1 MSEDSPNHSPTEL
14 RDRLAFATRNSLR
27 GIKFTFTKEQAF
39 RHEVYLL
46 AIALPV
52 GIFIAPSFTWY
63 VAMIGVMLLVMAVE
77 LLNTG
82 LEKLCDHVMAD
93 HHPQIGIVK
102 DCGSAGVMFSLL
114 LAGLVW
120 IAAFLVRFFG

>member
-1 MSEDSPNHSPTEL
+1 MNDGSPSHSPTAL
-14 RDRLAFATRNSLR
+14 RDRLAFATRNSIR
-27 GIKFTFTKEQAF
+27 GIKFTYGKEQAF

-46 AIALPV
+46 AAAFPA
-52 GIFIAPSFTWY
+52 GIVIAPSFTWY
-63 VAMIGVMLLVMAVE
+63 VAMIGVLLLVMAVE

-82 LEKLCDHVMAD
+82 LEKLCDHVMSD

-114 LAGLVW
+114 LAGLIW
-120 IAAFLVRFFG
+120 FAAFLVRFFG

>member
-1 MSEDSPNHSPTEL
+1 M
-14 RDRLAFATRNSLR
+14 
-27 GIKFTFTKEQAF
+27 KEQAF
-39 RHEVYLL
+39 RHEVFLF
-46 AIALPV
+46 AAALPV

-63 VAMIGVMLLVMAVE
+63 VAMIGVLLLVMAVE

-114 LAGLVW
+114 LAALIW
-120 IAAFLVRFFG
+120 LAAFLVRLFG

>member
-1 MSEDSPNHSPTEL
+1 MNEGEPSRSPTGL

-27 GIKFTFTKEQAF
+27 GIAFTFRKEQAF

-46 AIALPV
+46 LAALPA
-52 GIFIAPSFTWY
+52 GIVIAPSFAWY
-63 VAMIGVMLLVMAVE
+63 VAMIGALLLIMAIE

-114 LAGLVW
+114 LAGLIW
-120 IAAFLVRFFG
+120 LAALVVRFLS

>member
-1 MSEDSPNHSPTEL
+1 MTARSPTGFVE
-14 RDRLAFATRNSLR
+14 RIRFATVNSLR
-27 GIKFTFTKEQAF
+27 GIKFAFASEQAF
-39 RHEVYLL
+39 RHEIFLL
-46 AIALPV
+46 VLALPL
-52 GIFIAPSFTWY
+52 GIWIAPSFAWY
-63 VAMIGVMLLVMAVE
+63 VAMIGVLLLVIAIE

-114 LAGLVW
+114 LAGLIW
-120 IAAFLVRFFG
+120 MSAFLVRFFG

>member
-1 MSEDSPNHSPTEL
+1 MTESIPNSPTGL
-14 RDRLAFATRNSLR
+14 RDRIAFATRNSLR
-27 GIKFTFTKEQAF
+27 GIKFTFMREQAF

-46 AIALPV
+46 AMAIPAGAV
-52 GIFIAPSFTWY
+52 IAPSLAWY
-63 VAMIGVMLLVMAVE
+63 VAMIGVMLLVMAIE

-114 LAGLVW
+114 LAGLIWV
-120 IAAFLVRFFG
+120 AAILVRISG

>member
-1 MSEDSPNHSPTEL
+1 MNDGTPNHSPTGL
-14 RDRLAFATRNSLR
+14 RDRLSFATRNSLR
-27 GIKFTFTKEQAF
+27 GIKFTYVREQAF

-46 AIALPV
+46 AAALPLGV
-52 GIFIAPSFTWY
+52 LIAPSLAWY
-63 VAMIGVMLLVMAVE
+63 VAMIGTMLLVMAIE

-102 DCGSAGVMFSLL
+102 DCGSAGVMFSLA
-114 LAGLVW
+114 LAGLIW
-120 IAAFLVRFFG
+120 ISAFWVRVFG

>member
-1 MSEDSPNHSPTEL
+1 MNEDGASRSPTGL

-27 GIKFTFTKEQAF
+27 GIAFTFRKEQAF
-39 RHEVYLL
+39 RHEVYVLL
-46 AIALPV
+46 MALPA
-52 GIFIAPSFTWY
+52 GIVIAPSFAWY
-63 VAMIGVMLLVMAVE
+63 VAMIGALLLVMAIE

-114 LAGLVW
+114 LAGLIW
-120 IAAFLVRFFG
+120 LAALVVRFLS

>member
-1 MSEDSPNHSPTEL
+1 MTMQARSPTGL
-14 RDRLAFATRNSLR
+14 IDRVRFATVNSLR
-27 GIKFTFTKEQAF
+27 GIRFAYASEQAF
-39 RHEVYLL
+39 RHEVYILI
-46 AIALPV
+46 AALPL
-52 GIFIAPSFTWY
+52 GIAIAPSLAWY
-63 VAMIGVMLLVMAVE
+63 AAMIGVLLLVMAIE

-93 HHPQIGIVK
+93 RHPQIGIVK

-120 IAAFLVRFFG
+120 LAAFCVRLLG

>member
-1 MSEDSPNHSPTEL
+1 MNEDGASRSPTGL

-27 GIKFTFTKEQAF
+27 GIAFTFRKEQAF
-39 RHEVYLL
+39 RHEVYVLL
-46 AIALPV
+46 MALPA
-52 GIFIAPSFTWY
+52 GIVIAPSFTWY
-63 VAMIGVMLLVMAVE
+63 VAMIGVLLLVMAIE

-114 LAGLVW
+114 LAGLIW
-120 IAAFLVRFFG
+120 LAALVVRFLS

>member
-1 MSEDSPNHSPTEL
+1 MNEDGGSRSPTGL

-27 GIKFTFTKEQAF
+27 GIAFTFRKEQAF

-46 AIALPV
+46 LAALPA
-52 GIFIAPSFTWY
+52 GIVIAPSFAWY
-63 VAMIGVMLLVMAVE
+63 VAMIGALLLIMAIE

-114 LAGLVW
+114 LAGLIW
-120 IAAFLVRFFG
+120 LAALVVRFLS

>member
-1 MSEDSPNHSPTEL
+1 MPRRFPL
-14 RDRLAFATRNSLR
+14 
-27 GIKFTFTKEQAF
+27 
-39 RHEVYLL
+39 
-46 AIALPV
+46 

-63 VAMIGVMLLVMAVE
+63 IAMIGVLLLVMAVE

-114 LAGLVW
+114 LAGLIW
-120 IAAFLVRFFG
+120 LAAFLVRFFG

>member
-1 MSEDSPNHSPTEL
+1 MNEEGASRSPTGL

-27 GIKFTFTKEQAF
+27 GIAFTFRKEQAF

-46 AIALPV
+46 LAALPA
-52 GIFIAPSFTWY
+52 GIVIAPSFAWY
-63 VAMIGVMLLVMAVE
+63 VAMIGALLMIIAIE

-114 LAGLVW
+114 LAGLIW
-120 IAAFLVRFFG
+120 LAALVVRFLS

>member
-1 MSEDSPNHSPTEL
+1 MNDAGLNQSPTGL
-14 RDRLAFATRNSLR
+14 RDRIAFATRNSIK
-27 GIKFTFTKEQAF
+27 GILFTFRSEQAF

-46 AIALPV
+46 LMALPV
-52 GIFIAPSFTWY
+52 GIVIAPSFTWY
-63 VAMIGVMLLVMAVE
+63 VAMVGILLLVMAIE

-114 LAGLVW
+114 LAGSIW
-120 IAAFLVRFFG
+120 IAALIVRVLS

>member
-1 MSEDSPNHSPTEL
+1 MNEEGPNHSPTGL

-27 GIKFTFTKEQAF
+27 GIQFTFRREQAF
-39 RHEVYLL
+39 RHEVYLFL
-46 AIALPV
+46 MALPA
-52 GIFIAPSFTWY
+52 GIVIAPSFAWY
-63 VAMIGVMLLVMAVE
+63 VAMIGVMLLIMAIE
-77 LLNTG
+77 LVNTG

-120 IAAFLVRFFG
+120 IAALVVRFLS

>member
-1 MSEDSPNHSPTEL
+1 MNEDGASRSPKGL

-27 GIKFTFTKEQAF
+27 GIAFTFRKEQAF

-46 AIALPV
+46 LAALPA
-52 GIFIAPSFTWY
+52 GIVIAPSFAWY
-63 VAMIGVMLLVMAVE
+63 VAMIGALLLIMAIE

-114 LAGLVW
+114 LAGLIW
-120 IAAFLVRFFG
+120 LAALVVRFLS

>member
-1 MSEDSPNHSPTEL
+1 MAARSPTGLVE
-14 RDRLAFATRNSLR
+14 RIRFATINSLR
-27 GIKFTFTKEQAF
+27 GIKFAFVSEQAF
-39 RHEVYLL
+39 RHEIYLL
-46 AIALPV
+46 VAALPL
-52 GIFIAPSFTWY
+52 GIFLAPSFAWY
-63 VAMIGVMLLVMAVE
+63 VAMIGVLLLVIAIE

-114 LAGLVW
+114 LAGLTW
-120 IAAFLVRFFG
+120 MSAFLVRLFG

>member
-1 MSEDSPNHSPTEL
+1 MSDGSPSHSPTAL
-14 RDRLAFATRNSLR
+14 RDRLAFATRNSIR
-27 GIKFTFTKEQAF
+27 GIKFTYGKEQAF

-46 AIALPV
+46 VAAFPL
-52 GIFIAPSFTWY
+52 GIVIAPSFTWY
-63 VAMIGVMLLVMAVE
+63 VAMIGVLLLVMAVE

-102 DCGSAGVMFSLL
+102 DCGSAGVMFTLL
-114 LAGLVW
+114 LAGLIW
-120 IAAFLVRFFG
+120 MCAFLVRFFG

>member
-1 MSEDSPNHSPTEL
+1 MTNDLPKSPTGL
-14 RDRLAFATRNSLR
+14 RNRLGFATRNSVR
-27 GIKFTFTKEQAF
+27 GIIFTYRREQAF
-39 RHEVYLL
+39 RHEVFLL
-46 AIALPV
+46 AIALPA
-52 GIFIAPSFTWY
+52 GIVIAPSFAWY
-63 VAMIGVMLLVMAVE
+63 VAMIGVMLLILAIE

-114 LAGLVW
+114 LAGLIWV
-120 IAAFLVRFFG
+120 AAVLMRFFG

>member
-1 MSEDSPNHSPTEL
+1 MSDGSPSHSPTAL
-14 RDRLAFATRNSLR
+14 RDRLAFATRNSIR
-27 GIKFTFTKEQAF
+27 GIKFTYGKEQAF

-46 AIALPV
+46 VAAFPL
-52 GIFIAPSFTWY
+52 GIVVAPSFTWY
-63 VAMIGVMLLVMAVE
+63 VAMIGVLLLVMAVE

-102 DCGSAGVMFSLL
+102 DCGSAGVMFTLL
-114 LAGLVW
+114 LAGLIW
-120 IAAFLVRFFG
+120 FAAFLVRFFG